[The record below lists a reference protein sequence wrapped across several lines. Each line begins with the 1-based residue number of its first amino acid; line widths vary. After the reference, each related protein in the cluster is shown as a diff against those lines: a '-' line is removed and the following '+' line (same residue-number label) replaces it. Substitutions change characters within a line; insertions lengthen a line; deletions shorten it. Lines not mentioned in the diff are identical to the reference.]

1 MKKRNFSF
9 ADTLRSASIVALIA
23 AGIAAFAED
32 NAVSLVIAPPPVG
45 YPSIEAGTQTAQ
57 IGVNGL
63 YASYKA
69 NGFDLTFFGAS
80 VLFDAQ
86 QCTSDRIALNGSAGI
101 SMLAGDKYD
110 LLVLQVPINGDIIFK
125 LAGNRSF
132 SLFAFGGATG
142 NIGMT
147 TMTMTV
153 PQWVPYTSTFVN
165 DDTTLTTIMLTG
177 TALGGLQANIPVS
190 SFIISP
196 FGFCTVTGGTWSST
210 MTSSMSYSYP
220 SSSGSI
226 DPTTGFVLG
235 FDALYVPLNFAL
247 SSQFHRDADFT
258 LITVA
263 SKWKIGK

>member
-9 ADTLRSASIVALIA
+9 IDTVRTTCIVALLTS
-23 AGIAAFAED
+23 GIAAFAED
-32 NAVSLVIAPPPVG
+32 SAVSLVIAPPPVG
-45 YPSIEAGTQTAQ
+45 YPSIEAGAKTTQ

-63 YASYKA
+63 YASYEA

-80 VLFDAQ
+80 VLLDSQ
-86 QCTSDRIALNGSAGI
+86 QCMTDSIALNGSAGF
-101 SMLAGDKYD
+101 SALAGDKYD
-110 LLVLQVPINGDIIFK
+110 MFVLQMPISGDIIFK

-132 SLFAFGGATG
+132 SIFAFGGATG
-142 NIGMT
+142 NLGMT
-147 TMTMTV
+147 TMTVTI
-153 PQWVPYTSTFVN
+153 PQWVPYTSTIVS
-165 DDTTLTTIMLTG
+165 DDTTLTTLMLTG
-177 TALGGLQANIPVS
+177 TVLGGLQANIPVS

-210 MTSSMSYSYP
+210 QKSSMSYSYQ

-226 DPTTGFVLG
+226 DPVTGFVLG

-258 LITVA
+258 MITVA
-263 SKWKIGK
+263 TKWKIGK